1 MGKLL
6 DKIMK
11 KEIILT
17 SQSETFDVAT
27 RKDELIFELASTQ
40 DAARRAELRE
50 AIEELE
56 KEE

>member
-17 SQSETFDVAT
+17 SQGETFDVAT
-27 RKDELIFELASTQ
+27 KKDELIFELASTQ
-40 DAARRAELRE
+40 DAARRAELTE
-50 AIEELE
+50 TTE
-56 KEE
+56 